1 MPDRDLPPE
10 EVALARARLVVESE
24 LERAGLQLEDW
35 RVNSLAA
42 DLVAGEN
49 SEDAQQFMA
58 LLQLGQGRGGPAN
71 QGTPP
76 EAVLRY
82 PQIFG
87 HNPSDLWMA
96 QREGWDGYGWTT
108 EKRQAL
114 GRNEQPR
121 ELSHGGRWANTWYAN
136 RNFADALLK
145 QGDAIKVEELNR
157 DMLQDPAQARM
168 RVLKRIL
175 DEHQRVRSQTHGE
188 SGFVGAMTNPEYTA
202 GAALQA
208 MTPFSEGAS
217 LQALDVSDPRE
228 NPYYIPDY
236 LKSSWLADPAGNL
249 LHQAVQYGGHYYP
262 KAKIEG
268 EVYALRNAVEPPLP
282 AGTTPEKGSRQLF
295 EAAERR
301 NPTLDEL
308 YRMQT
313 GRYPSYAGSMFAR
326 MLNGLIDPSIA
337 AVGPAAKATHLIG
350 KGMSGA
356 GHLIGKGTLGGDFF
370 RRWGSNLMRDASW
383 SNSKPWA
390 AAAIREGMDE
400 GPTNLGIE
408 GLVAAG
414 SPQTP
419 RADDWGV
426 DTNEAR
432 TDLYQRDPKTGQMRP
447 ETNDEFRKRMA
458 RLQGQLGN
466 SMVNNQALLDAV
478 QRGRL
483 PEPANPQPD
492 LMQRLGGMGAG
503 GH

>member
-1 MPDRDLPPE
+1 
-10 EVALARARLVVESE
+10 
-24 LERAGLQLEDW
+24 
-35 RVNSLAA
+35 
-42 DLVAGEN
+42 
-49 SEDAQQFMA
+49 
-58 LLQLGQGRGGPAN
+58 
-71 QGTPP
+71 
-76 EAVLRY
+76 
-82 PQIFG
+82 
-87 HNPSDLWMA
+87 
-96 QREGWDGYGWTT
+96 
-108 EKRQAL
+108 
-114 GRNEQPR
+114 
-121 ELSHGGRWANTWYAN
+121 
-136 RNFADALLK
+136 
-145 QGDAIKVEELNR
+145 
-157 DMLQDPAQARM
+157 
-168 RVLKRIL
+168 
-175 DEHQRVRSQTHGE
+175 
-188 SGFVGAMTNPEYTA
+188 
-202 GAALQA
+202 
-208 MTPFSEGAS
+208 
-217 LQALDVSDPRE
+217 
-228 NPYYIPDY
+228 
-236 LKSSWLADPAGNL
+236 
-249 LHQAVQYGGHYYP
+249 
-262 KAKIEG
+262 
-268 EVYALRNAVEPPLP
+268 
-282 AGTTPEKGSRQLF
+282 
-295 EAAERR
+295 
-301 NPTLDEL
+301 
-308 YRMQT
+308 
-313 GRYPSYAGSMFAR
+313 

-432 TDLYQRDPKTGQMRP
+432 TDLHREDPKTGQMGP
-447 ETNDEFRKRMA
+447 ETDDEFRKRMA